1 MDFKFGTK
9 SGRLTEQR
17 KRDLRAFAKFR
28 LGLKK
33 NAPLKK
39 VLEQLP
45 LEDGELTEEQF
56 YPFMEQFIEAEVR
69 KIALDMKK
77 KELKK
82 QKNNE
87 KRKIIRKQKK
97 VKTPPP
103 VYFTYNPPD
112 SFEAWRDIMAQHSG
126 QNITMSYI
134 LSDNMIGETHEYSI
148 PVEFAEF
155 RKYCKNLWFGTH
167 DWRAT
172 SDETIF
178 EGNGFTGQL
187 VVLIA
192 TNINNLNETINQI
205 FRDGPTN
212 CLLTP
217 IKNWIQEKLDNSKSK
232 KTTERYIT
240 LNNKVTTLLE
250 QYPNGVPRDDIKH
263 ISNNLNITISI
274 ELPFQKEPFI
284 LEKPDT
290 KSLTTFK
297 YLNSSHNH
305 VDEITDLT
313 KFTECTQE
321 ELSSKI
327 KEYDDNKINYYF
339 TMNNRN
345 INKIYV
351 NGEIFGLS
359 PSYYKFI
366 TDFENEYNINSWKID
381 AVQHPE
387 ITKFLENSCHYNCCM
402 DFQTPS
408 LESEIVHIDQQACYK
423 NFYEC
428 RYFMGFLSKI
438 TDFRVTNK
446 IQGIG
451 IYQITN
457 INITNEKFKRYNDFM
472 KLYVN
477 FNNYPSPS
485 LEFLDS
491 VGTYDII
498 GGCWGIDGELNM
510 DFINEDGLSFMNK
523 DAGVPFYSKYIGLCN
538 SINYTKKYYFHGTEE
553 IAQIIRQNTDCEVL
567 RYGVNLFNNNDD
579 NKNALTSV
587 STKKKHVWHL
597 SHLTAFILDYAKL
610 NIIEQLM
617 EMPFDSIVRVNS
629 DGIYFMPWYILPQ
642 PKKNEDIPKE
652 DEDKSIPKYVFYIPE
667 EDGSFSK
674 YENNAWVDS
683 ERRIKFYSESLK
695 LKNNYVEKPSKAYN
709 NDTGKFTTYSS
720 STYFCSN
727 TLYNNISY
735 NFGKYR
741 DFYKTELAVGGGGS
755 GKTHFNLTDTGSVN
769 VMYVAPSWKLARN
782 KSSEY
787 KCNVATH
794 ASLLMCDPTNTSFS
808 YSSTLLIDEVS
819 MLSNESKEKIIDFYG
834 ASYKLIFCGDIK
846 YQLPYIPDKKKV
858 QTEINNYGF
867 DNIMTFSTDYR
878 ATCDKLKELKQEA
891 RELIDYG
898 EGMTPN
904 SLLDKLQK
912 ISSADLE
919 KTYNIED
926 MILCQFHKQKDKY
939 TEQFTGKFTNEKY
952 YITETSIKY
961 SCGDIIITNEIIE
974 KQFKPEI
981 RHSFTVHSIQGE
993 TCHTKLFIHRDR
1005 MTLRMFYTAISRAKK
1020 YDQIYLIE

>member
-1 MDFKFGTK
+1 MSFKFGTK
-9 SGRLTEQR
+9 TGRLTEQR

-56 YPFMEQFIEAEVR
+56 YPFMEQFIEEEVK
-69 KIALDMKK
+69 KIAEDMKK
-77 KELKK
+77 KIMKK

-87 KRKIIRKQKK
+87 KQRVKRAQKK

-103 VYFTYNPPD
+103 VYFVYDGPE
-112 SFEAWRDIMAQHSG
+112 SFEAWRDIMGEYRG
-126 QNITMSYI
+126 QTITMLHMSNDLNELYK
-134 LSDNMIGETHEYSI
+134 SHEYSI
-148 PVEFAEF
+148 PVEFEDF
-155 RKYCKNLWFGTH
+155 RKFCGKRWFAQY
-167 DWRAT
+167 DWA
-172 SDETIF
+172 
-178 EGNGFTGQL
+178 NGSEDLDSPMGGKI
-187 VVLIA
+187 VVLLA
-192 TNINNLNETINQI
+192 QNINNIDKIINQI

-217 IKNWIQEKLDNSKSK
+217 IKNWVQEKLDNSKSK

-240 LNNKVTTLLE
+240 LNNKVTKYLE
-250 QYPNGVPRDDIKH
+250 QYPNGVPREEIKQ
-263 ISNNLNITISI
+263 ISNNLNITISV

-290 KSLTTFK
+290 KSLTTFR

-313 KFTECTQE
+313 KFTECSQK
-321 ELSSKI
+321 ELSDKI
-327 KEYDDNKINYYF
+327 KECDDNKINYYF
-339 TMNNRN
+339 TMNNKT
-345 INKIYV
+345 INKVYV

-359 PSYYKFI
+359 PAYYKFI
-366 TDFENEYNINSWKID
+366 SDFENKYNINSWKID
-381 AVQHPE
+381 AVKHPE

-402 DFQTPS
+402 DFTNDHTIE
-408 LESEIVHIDQQACYK
+408 LLHIDQQACYK
-423 NFYEC
+423 NFDTC
-428 RYFMGFLSKI
+428 KYFRGFLSKI
-438 TDFRVTNK
+438 TDFRFTNK

-485 LEFLDS
+485 LAFLDS

-498 GGCWGIDGELNM
+498 GGCWGMDSNLNM
-510 DFINEDGLSFMNK
+510 KFWGNTMIHQGEYSTWMDK
-523 DAGVPFYSKYIGLCN
+523 DEGVPYYSKYFGLCN
-538 SINYTKKYYFHGTEE
+538 SINYDKKYYFHGTEE
-553 IAQIIRQNTDCEVL
+553 IAQIIKQNTDCEVL

-617 EMPFDSIVRVNS
+617 TMPFENIVRVNS
-629 DGIYFMPWYILPQ
+629 DGIYFMPWLPSQ
-642 PKKNEDIPKE
+642 QGGKGE
-652 DEDKSIPKYVFYIPE
+652 FT
-667 EDGSFSK
+667 
-674 YENNAWVDS
+674 
-683 ERRIKFYSESLK
+683 LH
-695 LKNNYVEKPSKAYN
+695 NNYVEKPSKAYN
-709 NDTGKFTTYSS
+709 NITGYFTTYSS
-720 STYFCSN
+720 SNDFCSN
-727 TLYNNISY
+727 TIHYNIPY

-755 GKTHFNLTDTGSVN
+755 GKTHFNLIDNGSVN
-769 VMYVAPSWKLARN
+769 VMYIAPSWKLARN

-819 MLSNESKEKIIDFYG
+819 MLTNEDKQKIMDFYKD
-834 ASYKLIFCGDIK
+834 YKLIFCGDIK
-846 YQLPYIPDKKKV
+846 YQLPYIPDKDKKQV
-858 QTEINNYGF
+858 QTEFNSNNI

-878 ATCDKLKELKQEA
+878 ATCDKLKELKETV
-891 RELIDYG
+891 RDVIDYG
-898 EGMTPN
+898 EILTPN
-904 SLLDKLQK
+904 YLFDKLQK

-919 KTYNIED
+919 KTYNIQD
-926 MILCQFHKQKDKY
+926 MILCQSHKQKDTY
-939 TEQFTGKFTNEKY
+939 TEKFRGKFPNEKY
-952 YITETSIKY
+952 YITETTIKY
-961 SCGDIIITNEIIE
+961 SCGDIIITNETMD

-981 RHSFTVHSIQGE
+981 RHAFTVHSIQGE
-993 TCHTKLFIHRDR
+993 TCHTKLFIHRAT
-1005 MTLRMFYTAISRAKK
+1005 MSLRMFYTAISRAKK